1 MQDKWYG
8 DLRFWKFSRVG
19 VPLDPT
25 RKLTSSAVKK
35 ISSQLLTG
43 TWHLCY
49 CRWGNIQWLYAQMT
63 PHWKPREFNSLI
75 KHCYLQ
81 FHFNITSHK
90 PQRLKK
96 KSLSSYAHASFTLPP
111 CPSGEGFVQCWYT
124 GVICLWQKHCISSP
138 ANYNGQHMRS
148 SSLSAWDPRK
158 GMPKILSAVRD
169 KIFVGCLALKPN
181 VAQLTHTEQNQISC
195 SYPISEDCFLF
206 AFNSPCKW
214 FHTVCLLFVSIKGL

>member
-19 VPLDPT
+19 MPLDPT

-124 GVICLWQKHCISSP
+124 GVICLWQKHCISSL

-158 GMPKILSAVRD
+158 GNAKNPIGCAGQNLCWLSGSEAERCT
-169 KIFVGCLALKPN
+169 IN
-181 VAQLTHTEQNQISC
+181 
-195 SYPISEDCFLF
+195 SYGAEPDFL
-206 AFNSPCKW
+206 
-214 FHTVCLLFVSIKGL
+214 LLPYQRGLLPLRLQFPL